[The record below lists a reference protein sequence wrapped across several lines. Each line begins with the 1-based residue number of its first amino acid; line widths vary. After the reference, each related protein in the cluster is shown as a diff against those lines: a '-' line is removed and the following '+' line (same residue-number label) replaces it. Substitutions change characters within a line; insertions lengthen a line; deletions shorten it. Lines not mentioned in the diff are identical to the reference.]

1 MRKFNEIFLESIPST
16 NTYAKDNINQ
26 LALPALIIANE
37 QTAGRGRRGN
47 SFFSPKD
54 TGLYMTVVF
63 SAPDDCTLLTPSAAV
78 ATCGALKNL
87 GVDAKIKWVNDIF
100 VGGRKV
106 CGILA
111 ERFLNNGKAYIA
123 LGIGINITTEVFPNE
138 LTVAGSINISCNKT
152 ELANSIAQTI
162 LDYSELPCNSL
173 IVEEYKRNLF
183 IIGKDIAYVKNNVEY
198 TAKAV
203 DINEQCN
210 LIVINADGTQ
220 NILSSG
226 EISIKI

>member
-1 MRKFNEIFLESIPST
+1 MRKFNEIILDSIPST
-16 NTYAKDNINQ
+16 NTYAKENINQ

-87 GVDAKIKWVNDIF
+87 DVDAKIKWVNDIF

-123 LGIGINITTEVFPNE
+123 LGIGINITTEVFPKE

-152 ELANSIAQTI
+152 ELANSIAKTI
-162 LDYSELPCNSL
+162 LDYSENPCNSL
-173 IVEEYKRNLF
+173 IIEEYRKNLF